1 MLITHNRSVAY
12 RGVWALLTVILLA
25 AAPITAMAQGSTF
38 DVPQAKSALV
48 MVAETGQVLYAKNV
62 DEALPP
68 ASLVKMMT
76 LLLTFEAIE
85 RGEVRMDEAVRVSR
99 HASSVSGSKVWLA
112 EGDRLTVEQ
121 LMAAVAIQS
130 ANDAS
135 IALAERIAGSEEAF
149 VMRMNERARMLGLQ
163 ETQFSN
169 SHGLPT
175 VIVGDRP
182 GVMSARDA
190 AAIGRELVVR
200 FPEVLEWTKLW
211 NKPLGPGTRNPIVL
225 ENTNRLVLT
234 SSLPIDGLKTGHT
247 SEAGYQLVATAE
259 QDGLRLISVV
269 MGNATSGE
277 REEATER
284 LLSYGFNAFD
294 RVAVGK
300 DESFS
305 TRIPDAPADSL
316 VRTAEPVTVLVP
328 RTQVAEVS
336 TYVELDPEVRAP
348 VADGEQ
354 VGELVV
360 VINDAEAL
368 RVPVY
373 SDGDVARAGFFR
385 RQWMTFT
392 NWLSSLFS
400 GDN

>member
-200 FPEVLEWTKLW
+200 FPDVLEWTKLW

-269 MGNATSGE
+269 MGTATSGE

>member
-1 MLITHNRSVAY
+1 MLVTHNRSVAR
-12 RGVWALLTVILLA
+12 RGVWALLIVALLV
-25 AAPITAMAQGSTF
+25 APVAMAQGSTF
-38 DVPQAKSALV
+38 DVPQAKSALL
-48 MVAETGQVLYAKNV
+48 MAAETGQVLFAKNV
-62 DEALPP
+62 DQPLPP

-85 RGEVRMDEAVRVSR
+85 RGEVRLDEQVRVSR
-99 HASSVSGSKVWLA
+99 HAASVSGSKVWLA

-135 IALAERIAGSEEAF
+135 IVLAERVAGSEEAF
-149 VMRMNERARMLGLQ
+149 VTRMNEKARMLGLQ
-163 ETQFSN
+163 ETHFSN

-175 VIVGDRP
+175 IIAGDRP

-190 AAIGRELVVR
+190 ATIGRELVTR
-200 FPEVLEWTKLW
+200 FPKVLEWTKLW

-269 MGNATSGE
+269 MGTETATA

-294 RVAVGK
+294 RVVVG
-300 DESFS
+300 DGETFS
-305 TRIPDAPADSL
+305 TRIPDASADSQ
-316 VRTAEPVTVLVP
+316 VRTAKPITVLVP
-328 RTQVAEVS
+328 RTQVAQLA
-336 TYVELDPEVRAP
+336 TYVELDPDVRAP
-348 VADGEQ
+348 VEDGQ
-354 VGELVV
+354 RVGELVIR
-360 VINDAEAL
+360 INDEEAM

-373 SDGDVARAGFFR
+373 SDGDVAQAGFFR
-385 RQWMTFT
+385 RQWMAFT
-392 NWLSSLFS
+392 EWLGSLFS